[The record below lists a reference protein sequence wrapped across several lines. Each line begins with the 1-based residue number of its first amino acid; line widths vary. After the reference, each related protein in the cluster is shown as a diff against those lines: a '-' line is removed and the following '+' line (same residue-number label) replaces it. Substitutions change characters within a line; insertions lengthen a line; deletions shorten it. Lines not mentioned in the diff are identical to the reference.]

1 METREFV
8 WTRGHVVALVA
19 LCLAQ
24 VLDAVD
30 STVVNVALPAIKDE
44 LAFSAA
50 DLSWVVNAY
59 MVPFG
64 GFLLLG
70 GRLGDLLGHRR
81 VLVGGITLFTG
92 ASLVAGL
99 APSAGVL
106 VGGRAVQ
113 GLAAALVAP
122 MTLAMITLIFPE
134 GRPRSRALAVWGTA
148 TAVSSALGLV
158 AGGLLADGPGWRWIF
173 FINVPIGVLLV
184 VVAGRVLPARREP
197 QPGRGFD
204 VVGAVTVTVG
214 VGLLIYAVLR
224 AEWGL
229 LLVGAALLGYFAVH
243 ENAVARRPLIDFG
256 LFRIR
261 SVAGANLIQV
271 VRASALFGLF
281 YLATLFMQEV
291 LGFSA
296 LVTGLAYV
304 PMTVVMVGASWLGP
318 LLVRRLGARPVLAF
332 GALVA
337 AAGLLPLAW
346 ISPEAGLL
354 VSLIVPMVVVGA
366 GHGIMV
372 VPLTDAALSGV
383 PSSES
388 GVAAAVL
395 NVSAQ
400 LDGALG
406 LAVLATAAAAR
417 TDDRLEAGTP
427 LSTALTDGYG
437 LAFVMSAVLMA
448 LCAALAITFFHGG
461 KDPAV

>member
-1 METREFV
+1 METQEFV

-59 MVPFG
+59 MVLFG

-70 GRLGDLLGHRR
+70 GRLGDLFGHRR
-81 VLVGGITLFTG
+81 VLMGGIALFTG

-106 VGGRAVQ
+106 VGARGAQ

-184 VVAGRVLPARREP
+184 AAGRVLPARGEP

-214 VGLLIYAVLR
+214 VGMLIYAVLR
-224 AEWGL
+224 AEWWL

-243 ENAVARRPLIDFG
+243 ENAVARRPLVDFG

-318 LLVRRLGARPVLAF
+318 LLVRRLGTRLVLTF
-332 GALVA
+332 GTLVV

-346 ISPEAGLL
+346 ISPTAGLL
-354 VSLIVPMVVVGA
+354 ASLIVPMAVVGA

-383 PSSES
+383 PSSAS

-400 LDGALG
+400 LGGALG

-417 TDDRLEAGTP
+417 TDERLQAGMP
-427 LSTALTDGYG
+427 PSAALTDGYG

-448 LCAALAITFFHGG
+448 LCAVFAITFFPGR
-461 KDPAV
+461 KDLAA

>member
-1 METREFV
+1 M
-8 WTRGHVVALVA
+8 ALAV

-30 STVVNVALPAIKDE
+30 GTVVNVALPAIKDE

-50 DLSWVVNAY
+50 DLSWVVTAY

-81 VLVGGITLFTG
+81 ILMGGIALFTG

-106 VGGRAVQ
+106 VGARGVQ

-184 VVAGRVLPARREP
+184 VAGRVLPARREP

-204 VVGAVTVTVG
+204 VVGAVTVSAG

-224 AEWGL
+224 AEWWL
-229 LLVGAALLGYFAVH
+229 LLVGVVLLGYFAVH
-243 ENAVARRPLIDFG
+243 ENAVARRPLVDFG

-318 LLVRRLGARPVLAF
+318 LLVGRLGARPVLAF

-346 ISPEAGLL
+346 ISPDAGLL
-354 VSLIVPMVVVGA
+354 ASLIVPMVVVGA
-366 GHGIMV
+366 GHGIVV

-383 PSSES
+383 PSSAS
-388 GVAAAVL
+388 GLAAAVL

-400 LDGALG
+400 LGGALG

-417 TDDRLEAGTP
+417 TDDRLRAGTP
-427 LSTALTDGYG
+427 LSAALTDGYG

-448 LCAALAITFFHGG
+448 LCAALAITFFPGR
-461 KDPAV
+461 KDPAA

>member
-1 METREFV
+1 MKTREFV

-81 VLVGGITLFTG
+81 VLMGGIALFTG

-99 APSAGVL
+99 APSAGAL
-106 VGGRAVQ
+106 VGARGVQ

-184 VVAGRVLPARREP
+184 AAGRVLPARGEP
-197 QPGRGFD
+197 RSGRGFD
-204 VVGAVTVTVG
+204 VVGAATVTLG

-243 ENAVARRPLIDFG
+243 ENAVARRPVVDFR

-318 LLVRRLGARPVLAF
+318 LLVGRLGARPVLAF

-346 ISPEAGLL
+346 ISPDAGLL
-354 VSLIVPMVVVGA
+354 VSLIVPMVVVGV

-372 VPLTDAALSGV
+372 VPLTDAALSRV

-400 LDGALG
+400 LGGALG
-406 LAVLATAAAAR
+406 LAVLATSAAAR
-417 TDDRLEAGTP
+417 TDDRLQAGTP
-427 LSTALTDGYG
+427 LSAALTDGYG
-437 LAFVMSAVLMA
+437 LAFVLSAVLMA
-448 LCAALAITFFHGG
+448 LCAALAITFIPGRKG
-461 KDPAV
+461 PAA

>member
-1 METREFV
+1 MKAREFV

-81 VLVGGITLFTG
+81 VLMGGIALFTG

-99 APSAGVL
+99 APSAGAL
-106 VGGRAVQ
+106 VGARGVQ

-184 VVAGRVLPARREP
+184 AAGRVLPARGEP
-197 QPGRGFD
+197 RSGRGFD
-204 VVGAVTVTVG
+204 VVGAATVTLG

-243 ENAVARRPLIDFG
+243 ENAVARRPVVDFR

-318 LLVRRLGARPVLAF
+318 LLVGRLGARPVLAF

-346 ISPEAGLL
+346 ISPDAGLL
-354 VSLIVPMVVVGA
+354 VSLIVPMVVVGV

-372 VPLTDAALSGV
+372 VPLTDAALSRV

-400 LDGALG
+400 LGGALG
-406 LAVLATAAAAR
+406 LAVLATSAAAR
-417 TDDRLEAGTP
+417 TDDRLQAGTP
-427 LSTALTDGYG
+427 LSAALTDGYG
-437 LAFVMSAVLMA
+437 LAFVLSAVLMA
-448 LCAALAITFFHGG
+448 LCAALAITFIPGRKG
-461 KDPAV
+461 PAA

>member
-70 GRLGDLLGHRR
+70 GRLGDLFGHRR
-81 VLVGGITLFTG
+81 VLMGGIALFTG

-106 VGGRAVQ
+106 VGARGVQ

-184 VVAGRVLPARREP
+184 VAGRVLPARGEP
-197 QPGRGFD
+197 RSSRGFD
-204 VVGAVTVTVG
+204 AVGAVTVTVG

-243 ENAVARRPLIDFG
+243 ENAVARRPLVDFG
-256 LFRIR
+256 VFRIR

-296 LVTGLAYV
+296 LETGLAYV

-318 LLVRRLGARPVLAF
+318 LLVRRLGARPVLGF

-346 ISPEAGLL
+346 ISPAAGLFA
-354 VSLIVPMVVVGA
+354 SLIVPMVVVGA

-383 PSSES
+383 PSSDG
-388 GVAAAVL
+388 GVAAALL

-400 LDGALG
+400 LGGALG

-417 TDDRLEAGTP
+417 TDDRLRAGTS
-427 LSTALTDGYG
+427 LSAALTDGYG

-448 LCAALAITFFHGG
+448 LCAALAITFFPGG
-461 KDPAV
+461 KDPAA